1 MTSMSKLWARLAT
14 SWPMRPKPITPSVL
28 PYSSAPLNLARSQ
41 RPATSVACACGTLRN
56 IASDSASVCSAAA
69 TEFDSGALAT
79 MIPRRVAAG
88 MSTLSTPVPAR
99 PITFMLVARSIS
111 SGVILVAERIRIAS
125 YSGSLARNSSSDM
138 SRPRSTSK
146 RERSRSTPVSA
157 IFSLTR
163 TFIGRGTLALGPDT
177 VGVRDDPVDAHRQRL
192 DVVRLHRREHPDPQ
206 LVAAELAVRLGVHDA
221 GGAQRLWHRRRVHVG
236 ARGHR

>member
-1 MTSMSKLWARLAT
+1 M
-14 SWPMRPKPITPSVL
+14 
-28 PYSSAPLNLARSQ
+28 
-41 RPATSVACACGTLRN
+41 LRN

-111 SGVILVAERIRIAS
+111 SGVILVALRIRIAS

-138 SRPRSTSK
+138 SRPTSTSNF
-146 RERSRSTPVSA
+146 ERSRSTPVSA

-163 TFIGRGTLALGPDT
+163 TFIGRVNLVALADVAVLDHEVDALG
-177 VGVRDDPVDAHRQRL
+177 QRL
-192 DVVRLHRREHPDPQ
+192 DIVRLDRREHADPQ
-206 LVAAELAVRLGVHDA
+206 LVAPEFAIRL
-221 GGAQRLWHRRRVHVG
+221 RRVDGGWAATLV
-236 ARGHR
+236 

>member
-1 MTSMSKLWARLAT
+1 
-14 SWPMRPKPITPSVL
+14 
-28 PYSSAPLNLARSQ
+28 
-41 RPATSVACACGTLRN
+41 
-56 IASDSASVCSAAA
+56 
-69 TEFDSGALAT
+69 

-111 SGVILVAERIRIAS
+111 SGVILVALRIRIAS

-163 TFIGRGTLALGPDT
+163 TFIGRGNLARGADA
-177 VGVRDDPVDAHRQRL
+177 VGVLDHEVDAPGQRL
-192 DVVRLHRREHPDPQ
+192 DVVRLDRGEHADPQ
-206 LVAAELAVRLGVHDA
+206 LVAAELAVGLGVDDA
-221 GGAQRLWHRRRVHVG
+221 VRAQGLGDRRRVDVVVEVDRADDQRALRRVGDERVGEVG
-236 ARGHR
+236 ALGPGVEPAGAV